1 MNEITVKALVD
12 NLGTVTDFV
21 DDFLDSCDCPMKVQM
36 QIDIAID
43 EIFSNIC
50 HYAYGDS
57 VGEATIRVEFEDAEA
72 NATDAHASKADDT
85 DADAHA
91 EDASARK
98 AIALT
103 FIDEGVPY
111 NPLEKEDP
119 DTTLSAE
126 DRKIGGLGIY
136 MVKKNMD
143 EMEYEYSDGKN
154 ILSMK
159 KYL

>member
-21 DDFLDSCDCPMKVQM
+21 DDFLDSHDCPMKVQM

-57 VGEATIRVEFEDAEA
+57 VGEATIRVEFEDA
-72 NATDAHASKADDT
+72 
-85 DADAHA
+85 
-91 EDASARK
+91 SARK
-98 AIALT
+98 AVALT

>member
-72 NATDAHASKADDT
+72 
-85 DADAHA
+85 
-91 EDASARK
+91 
-98 AIALT
+98 IALT
-103 FIDEGVPY
+103 FIDNGVPY

-143 EMEYEYSDGKN
+143 EMEYEYSEGKN